1 MWAHLSAKRFIGG
14 HFAAFVGLLVRLASR
29 WVAGVTMED
38 ALLRAK
44 EINENKIGA
53 ILNILGEHY
62 EDRESIEATVM
73 EYLQLIDEISERGL
87 DASIS
92 IKLSQCGLMIDY
104 DYCKKNVDRILAKMK
119 EKGKYLWIDMESS
132 KFTDATIRIYEHVI
146 SQYPLGGLA
155 VQTNLKRTEA
165 DVRRLIKEGGRVRLT
180 KGAYKEDPGISY
192 PKRADTTVNYSKILR
207 ILFEEGDNFAVATH
221 DLSMVD
227 EALELSKQ
235 RKKMFEFQMLQG
247 VREKLAV
254 ELAEK
259 GYRVNEYVPY
269 GPRWLAYFTRRLK
282 EKPGNIITMFKSLVN
297 A

>member
-1 MWAHLSAKRFIGG
+1 
-14 HFAAFVGLLVRLASR
+14 
-29 WVAGVTMED
+29 MED
-38 ALLRAK
+38 ALVRAAR
-44 EINENKIGA
+44 INGEKIGA

-62 EDRESIEATVM
+62 EDRESIEATVA
-73 EYLQLIDEISERGL
+73 EYLQLIDEIDTRGL

-104 DYCKKNVDRILAKMK
+104 DYCEKNINRILAKMK

-146 SQYPLGGLA
+146 KQYPLGGLA

-180 KGAYKEDPGISY
+180 KGAYKEDPAISY
-192 PKRADTTVNYSKILR
+192 PKRADTTANYSKILR

-221 DLSMVD
+221 DINMVN

-235 RKKMFEFQMLQG
+235 HNRVFEFQMLQG

-254 ELAEK
+254 ELAGK

-282 EKPGNIITMFKSLVN
+282 EKPGNIITMFRSLVSG
-297 A
+297 